1 MNKIEF
7 YKPGNINYSADGNVN
22 LTATKALFKIQL
34 NGICEI
40 EIEQPYDPEGRWK
53 LIDGGGVI
61 KAPTPYSDGQL
72 FGIYSIK
79 KNMRKTGLIIKAR
92 HIIFDLYYSTTE
104 DIRAV
109 NCTCRKALEILLK
122 GTPFTGE
129 SNIVDLN
136 TCYFVKMNR
145 IEAINGNKDNTI
157 LKRWGGEI
165 FPDNFTI
172 YVNKRIGNDY
182 GVEVTYGKN
191 MLDLGLLEDRQNIV
205 TRIKPV
211 AFNGRRLP
219 ELFIDSPMIN
229 KYRIVY
235 EKFIEFGNLKLRSDL
250 ENDVEDDDTSIIF
263 ETEEELYAAMRE
275 ECKKLFENGIDKPTL
290 TGNVKV
296 APIENSNKY
305 KGFKNIVNIG
315 LGDTIRA
322 YHSELDIDIKSRCIG
337 YTWNILTE
345 KYEEINIGD
354 EVKNFFQNTTD
365 VANIISKGTTSNG
378 EFKSEYL
385 TGIID
390 ALKCKFRAQ
399 RDIAQTQHVR
409 AMLFEDKI
417 KGSATYGAM
426 CLGSMGFQI
435 ASRRTPDDKDW
446 EWQTFGTGQGFFAE
460 WLVGKLRTVLIQNMD
475 ESFQIDLNGSGGAI
489 FKNNGKVAMEIA
501 NNMINLYNWMKDE
514 DYIGGLMALIN
525 NNNPDRPVVALGNDF
540 DSAMMF
546 TYPVGNNKH
555 NPYITFDKYRVLG
568 NKYPITV
575 EEESNFLRNVHFLS
589 ACFANSEIYESTAQH
604 LILKLLKDRS
614 LFVTDGDINF
624 FEANKL
630 GLYLTGQNG
639 TIALIKSNSF
649 NISNILW
656 INENSSDIWSNKN
669 IKTDRN
675 IHANGDISCAG
686 QKHRIVTT
694 EHYGMVKMNAFETAE
709 CYFGDIGRAK
719 LKDGKCIIRMDKKF
733 LETVNTNIQ
742 YEVQTWAYGNGN
754 VWVDPSEMY
763 PQYVIVRGTNDIEF
777 GYNIMAKQ
785 KGYETARMEK
795 YVKEK
800 NTPVRTRSNKVNTI
814 IKPKERSDDYAYR
827 L

>member
-34 NGICEI
+34 NGICEV

-53 LIDGGGVI
+53 LIDSGGVI

-109 NCTCRKALEILLK
+109 NCTCKKALEILLK

-157 LKRWGGEI
+157 LNRWRGEI

-219 ELFIDSPMIN
+219 ELFIDSPLIN

-235 EKFIEFGNLKLRSDL
+235 EMYIEFGNLKLRADL

-290 TGNVKV
+290 TGSVKV
-296 APIENSNKY
+296 APIENSDKY

-322 YHSELDIDIKSRCIG
+322 YHSELGIDIKSRCIG
-337 YTWNILTE
+337 YTWNILTG

-365 VANIISKGTTSNG
+365 ISNIISKGTTANG
-378 EFKSEYL
+378 EFKSEYI

-390 ALKCKFRAQ
+390 ALKCQFRAQ
-399 RDIAQTQHVR
+399 RDIAQTQSIR
-409 AMLFEDKI
+409 AMIFEDKI

-426 CLGSMGFQI
+426 CLGTMGFQI

-446 EWQTFGTGQGFFAE
+446 EWETFGTGQGFFAE
-460 WLVGKLRTVLIQNMD
+460 WLVGKLKTVLIQNMD
-475 ESFQIDLNGSGGAI
+475 ASFELDLNKPGGAI
-489 FKNNGKVAMEIA
+489 FRNNGKKAMEIA
-501 NNMINLYNWMKDE
+501 NNKIGLFNYLKED
-514 DYIGGLMALIN
+514 DYIGGLLSLIN
-525 NNNPDRPVVALGNDF
+525 KEDPDKPLVCLANDYNSSMSLGYEVAGSRRVPSYGEFDKYGILGND
-540 DSAMMF
+540 
-546 TYPVGNNKH
+546 
-555 NPYITFDKYRVLG
+555 
-568 NKYPITV
+568 YPITWW
-575 EEESNFLRNVHFLS
+575 EETEFKKAVHFLS
-589 ACFANSEIYESTAQH
+589 VLFGKHTLFNSTS
-604 LILKLLKDRS
+604 
-614 LFVTDGDINF
+614 GDMII
-624 FEANKL
+624 KL
-630 GLYLTGQNG
+630 G
-639 TIALIKSNSF
+639 
-649 NISNILW
+649 
-656 INENSSDIWSNKN
+656 
-669 IKTDRN
+669 
-675 IHANGDISCAG
+675 
-686 QKHRIVTT
+686 
-694 EHYGMVKMNAFETAE
+694 ET
-709 CYFGDIGRAK
+709 
-719 LKDGKCIIRMDKKF
+719 DKKF
-733 LETVNTNIQ
+733 KVADSNSNVLFEIGDDEFTIFNSSGTPLLYKMKGKDVTVN
-742 YEVQTWAYGNGN
+742 GNLNVTGN
-754 VWVDPSEMY
+754 VYAS
-763 PQYVIVRGTNDIEF
+763 
-777 GYNIMAKQ
+777 NITK
-785 KGYETARMEK
+785 
-795 YVKEK
+795 
-800 NTPVRTRSNKVNTI
+800 
-814 IKPKERSDDYAYR
+814 
-827 L
+827 

>member
-22 LTATKALFKIQL
+22 LIATKALFKIQL
-34 NGICEI
+34 NGICEV

-53 LIDGGGVI
+53 LLDAGGVI

-79 KNMRKTGLIIKAR
+79 KNMRKTGLVIKAR

-109 NCTCRKALEILLK
+109 NCTCKKALEILLK
-122 GTPFTGE
+122 GTQFTGE

-191 MLDLGLLEDRQNIV
+191 MLDLGLLEDRQTIV

-219 ELFIDSPMIN
+219 ELFIDSPLIN

-235 EKFIEFGNLKLRSDL
+235 EKFIEFGNLKLRADL

-263 ETEEELYAAMRE
+263 ETEEELYSAMRE
-275 ECKKLFENGIDKPTL
+275 ECKKLFESGIDKPTL
-290 TGNVKV
+290 TGSVKV
-296 APIENSNKY
+296 APIENSEKY

-315 LGDTIRA
+315 LGDTIKA
-322 YHSELDIDIKSRCIG
+322 YHSELGIDIKSRCIG

-345 KYEEINIGD
+345 KYEEINMGD

-365 VANIISKGTTSNG
+365 ISNIISKGTTANG
-378 EFKSEYL
+378 EFKSEYF

-399 RDIAQTQHVR
+399 RNIAQTQHIR

-417 KGSATYGAM
+417 KGSETYGAM

-446 EWQTFGTGQGFFAE
+446 DWQTFGTGQGFFAE
-460 WLVGKLRTVLIQNMD
+460 WLVGKLKTVLIQNMD
-475 ESFQIDLNGSGGAI
+475 ASFELDLNKPGGAV
-489 FKNNGKVAMEIA
+489 FRNNGKKAIEIA
-501 NNMINLYNWMKDE
+501 NNKIGLFNYLKDD
-514 DYIGGLMALIN
+514 DYIGGLLSLIN
-525 NNNPDRPVVALGNDF
+525 KADPDKPLVCLANDYN
-540 DSAMMF
+540 SAMSLG
-546 TYPVGNNKH
+546 YEVLGSRRVPSYGV
-555 NPYITFDKYRVLG
+555 FDKYRMLG
-568 NKYPITV
+568 NDYPITWL
-575 EEESNFLRNVHFLS
+575 EETEFKEDIHIFTALFGKHTLF
-589 ACFANSEIYESTAQH
+589 NSTN
-604 LILKLLKDRS
+604 
-614 LFVTDGDINF
+614 GDMII
-624 FEANKL
+624 KL
-630 GLYLTGQNG
+630 GEQGKKFKV
-639 TIALIKSNSF
+639 ADSNSNVLFEIGDDEFTIF
-649 NISNILW
+649 NSSGTPLLYKMKGKDITVNGNLNVSGNVYASNI
-656 INENSSDIWSNKN
+656 
-669 IKTDRN
+669 
-675 IHANGDISCAG
+675 
-686 QKHRIVTT
+686 
-694 EHYGMVKMNAFETAE
+694 
-709 CYFGDIGRAK
+709 
-719 LKDGKCIIRMDKKF
+719 
-733 LETVNTNIQ
+733 TNQ
-742 YEVQTWAYGNGN
+742 GGV
-754 VWVDPSEMY
+754 
-763 PQYVIVRGTNDIEF
+763 
-777 GYNIMAKQ
+777 
-785 KGYETARMEK
+785 
-795 YVKEK
+795 
-800 NTPVRTRSNKVNTI
+800 
-814 IKPKERSDDYAYR
+814 
-827 L
+827 

>member
-22 LTATKALFKIQL
+22 LKATKALFKIQL

-109 NCTCRKALEILLK
+109 NCTCKKALEILLK

-219 ELFIDSPMIN
+219 ELFVDSQLIN
-229 KYRIVY
+229 RYRIVY
-235 EKFIEFGNLKLRSDL
+235 EKFIEFGNLKLRVDL
-250 ENDVEDDDTSIIF
+250 ENDVEDDDKSIIF

-275 ECKKLFENGIDKPTL
+275 ECNKLFEAGIDKPTL
-290 TGNVKV
+290 TGSVKV
-296 APIENSNKY
+296 APIENSDKY
-305 KGFKNIVNIG
+305 TGFKNIVNIG
-315 LGDTIRA
+315 LGDTIKA
-322 YHSELDIDIKSRCIG
+322 YHSELGIDIKSRCIG
-337 YTWNILTE
+337 YTWNILTG

-365 VANIISKGTTSNG
+365 ISNIISKGTTSNG

-399 RDIAQTQHVR
+399 RDIAQTQPIR
-409 AMLFEDKI
+409 AMIFEDKI

-426 CLGSMGFQI
+426 CLGTMGFQI

-446 EWQTFGTGQGFFAE
+446 EWETFGTGQGFFAE
-460 WLVGKLRTVLIQNMD
+460 WIVGKLKTVLIQNMD
-475 ESFQIDLNGSGGAI
+475 ASFELDLNNSGGAI
-489 FKNNGKVAMEIA
+489 FRNNGQKAIEIA
-501 NNMINLYNWMKDE
+501 NNKIGLFNYLKED
-514 DYIGGLMALIN
+514 DYIGGLLSLIN
-525 NNNPDRPVVALGNDF
+525 KNDPNKPLVCLANDNN
-540 DSAMMF
+540 SAMSLG
-546 TYPVGNNKH
+546 YEISGSRKVPAYGE
-555 NPYITFDKYRVLG
+555 FDKYRILD
-568 NKYPITV
+568 NPYPITWW
-575 EEESNFLRNVHFLS
+575 EETEFKKNIHLFGAFFGKHLLF
-589 ACFANSEIYESTAQH
+589 NSS
-604 LILKLLKDRS
+604 S
-614 LFVTDGDINF
+614 GDMVV
-624 FEANKL
+624 KL
-630 GLYLTGQNG
+630 GESEKKFMV
-639 TIALIKSNSF
+639 ADSNSNVLFEIGDDEFTIF
-649 NISNILW
+649 NSSGTPLIYKMKGESISVKGDLHVTGNVYASNI
-656 INENSSDIWSNKN
+656 
-669 IKTDRN
+669 
-675 IHANGDISCAG
+675 
-686 QKHRIVTT
+686 TT
-694 EHYGMVKMNAFETAE
+694 
-709 CYFGDIGRAK
+709 
-719 LKDGKCIIRMDKKF
+719 
-733 LETVNTNIQ
+733 
-742 YEVQTWAYGNGN
+742 
-754 VWVDPSEMY
+754 
-763 PQYVIVRGTNDIEF
+763 
-777 GYNIMAKQ
+777 
-785 KGYETARMEK
+785 
-795 YVKEK
+795 
-800 NTPVRTRSNKVNTI
+800 
-814 IKPKERSDDYAYR
+814 
-827 L
+827 